1 MDGQMNHGS
10 HAPESGHVSHAAESS
25 HAADAHAAR
34 GHDKHAGHSVAM
46 FRDKFWL
53 TLLLTLPVL
62 FWSHDIEEWFGY
74 TAPMFEG
81 SALIPAV
88 IGTAVFLYGGLVFV
102 RGAAGELR
110 DRQPGMMTLISLAIV
125 VAFVTSWAGTLG
137 LFEVE
142 IWWELA
148 TLITIML
155 LGHWLEMRSIA
166 QARGALAALAELLP
180 DTAERIAADGSTETV
195 PLAALAVD
203 DVVLVRPGARVP
215 ADGLVADG
223 RADVDESM
231 ITGESRA
238 VPKEPGDR
246 VVAGTVAAGGSLRVR
261 VAAVGE
267 ETALSGIMRM
277 VEAAQASASRAQAL
291 ADRAAALLFYV
302 ALAAGSVTLVAWWLL
317 GDPEGALV
325 RTATVL
331 VIACPH
337 ALGLAIPLVI
347 AISTSLGAR
356 NGLLVKNRI
365 ALERA
370 RELDLVIFDKTGT
383 LTKGEPVL
391 ADVAVASGV
400 DEAELLRLAGAVE
413 ADSEHPIAE
422 AIVRGV
428 RERDVD
434 LRPAESFEA
443 LPGRGARASVD
454 GQVVHVGGPRLLE
467 ELGVA
472 PPAEIATATDAWAAE
487 GRTVL
492 HVVAD
497 GQVLGALSVEDEIR
511 PESREAVE
519 RLHALGVSVAMI
531 TGDSQAVADSVARR
545 LGIDE
550 VAAQV
555 LPADKAAA
563 VERFQAGGRR
573 VAMVGDGVNDA
584 PALATADVGIAIG
597 AGTDVA
603 VESAG
608 IVLVRSD
615 PRDVVGAI
623 TLSQAT
629 YRKMV
634 ENLVWATG
642 YNLVAIPVAG
652 LREMGI
658 EVAMLTG
665 DNRQTAEAVAREV
678 GIDRV
683 LAEVL
688 PEHKADEVKRLQAE
702 GKFVAMV
709 GDGINDAPALAQADL
724 GIAIGAGTDVAV
736 ETGDI
741 VLMRSDPRDVLGA
754 IKLSKATVRKMKQN
768 LFWAAIYNVVAIP
781 IAAGALYPSLGLLL
795 RPEFGA
801 LAMSASSITVVTN
814 ALLLRRMDRQLA

>member
-1 MDGQMNHGS
+1 MDHRTR
-10 HAPESGHVSHAAESS
+10 APEGAGPTHDPHPGHQPHDAHPGHRAQPGHDPHAAHEPRPG
-25 HAADAHAAR
+25 HGAHST
-34 GHDKHAGHSVAM
+34 HDKHAGHSVAM
-46 FRDKFWL
+46 FRDRFWL
-53 TLLLTLPVL
+53 SLALTVPVVLL
-62 FWSHDIEEWFGY
+62 SHDIQEWFGY
-74 TAPMFEG
+74 SVPMLPGIEYVPA
-81 SALIPAV
+81 AL
-88 IGTAVFLYGGLVFV
+88 GTAVFVYGGLVFIG
-102 RGAAGELR
+102 GAVGELR

-180 DTAERIAADGSTETV
+180 DTAERVGPDGTTEAV
-195 PLAALAVD
+195 PLHALAVD

-215 ADGLVADG
+215 ADGVVADG

-231 ITGESRA
+231 ITGESRS

-261 VAAVGE
+261 ITAVGE
-267 ETALSGIMRM
+267 ATALSGIMRL

-302 ALAAGSVTLVAWWLL
+302 ALAAGSITLAFWWLQ

-370 RELDLVIFDKTGT
+370 RELDVVIFDKTGT

-391 ADVAVASGV
+391 AGVAAAAGTTEADV
-400 DEAELLRLAGAVE
+400 LARAAAVE
-413 ADSEHPIAE
+413 ADSEHPIAT
-422 AIVRGV
+422 AIVQGARARGIET
-428 RERDVD
+428 RA
-434 LRPAESFEA
+434 AEAFEA
-443 LPGRGARASVD
+443 LPGRGARATID
-454 GQVVHVGGPRLLE
+454 GRAVHVGGPRLLE
-467 ELGVA
+467 ELGAA
-472 PPAEIATATDAWAAE
+472 PPAELVSVTDAWAAD

-497 GQVLGALSVEDEIR
+497 GRVVGALAVEDEIR
-511 PESREAVE
+511 PESAEAV
-519 RLHALGVSVAMI
+519 RQLHELGVQVAMI

-623 TLSQAT
+623 GLSRGA

-642 YNLVAIPVAG
+642 YNLVAIPVAAG
-652 LREMGI
+652 VL
-658 EVAMLTG
+658 VPW
-665 DNRQTAEAVAREV
+665 
-678 GIDRV
+678 GID
-683 LAEVL
+683 L
-688 PEHKADEVKRLQAE
+688 P
-702 GKFVAMV
+702 M
-709 GDGINDAPALAQADL
+709 
-724 GIAIGAGTDVAV
+724 AV
-736 ETGDI
+736 
-741 VLMRSDPRDVLGA
+741 GA
-754 IKLSKATVRKMKQN
+754 I
-768 LFWAAIYNVVAIP
+768 
-781 IAAGALYPSLGLLL
+781 
-795 RPEFGA
+795 
-801 LAMSASSITVVTN
+801 AMSASTIIVAAN
-814 ALLLRRMDRQLA
+814 AQLLRRLRLRPPAAGA